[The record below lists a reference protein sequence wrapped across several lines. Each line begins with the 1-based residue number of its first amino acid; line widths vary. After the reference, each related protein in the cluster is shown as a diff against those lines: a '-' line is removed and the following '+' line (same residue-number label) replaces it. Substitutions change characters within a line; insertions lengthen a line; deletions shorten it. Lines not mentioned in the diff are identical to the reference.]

1 MKRITYIDN
10 MRNTANVVRLF
21 IHAGVPYMVT
31 VTGMWP
37 VNEKGNWFFDI
48 LNFEGHLFV
57 MELFFLVAGF
67 MFSMQQKKSNLK
79 AFVTNR
85 MNRIVIPFFL
95 GMIILIPFILM
106 IFGLGKYAAYDWFKT
121 EIIIQAFKDGLELG
135 MENFFPTGHLWF
147 LYYLILFYVVAL
159 LIIRIIG
166 TIYLPKISLGKFV
179 IIACAASFASMFFS
193 EKWII
198 ENPLTLIPEITSFVH
213 FFLFFIGGQILYK
226 PELKTVKTESISGK
240 IIGFGFMIGLLSAFC
255 QLYFQDTDHEYYKL
269 IGILAKSTYV
279 ISSYLLAYGTWFFIR
294 KNFNRSSPLA
304 QYFAKASYWIYL
316 VNLPVVMFL
325 HLMLLPFDI
334 SIIIKFIVVFIL
346 GILISISSYIVFL
359 NVKRNVN
366 KLKAKSIS
374 QIHEFHIDSK

>member
-1 MKRITYIDN
+1 MERIAYIDN
-10 MRNTANVVRLF
+10 VRNTANFVRLF

-37 VNEKGNWFFDI
+37 VNEIGNWFFDI
-48 LNFEGHLFV
+48 VNFEGHLFV

-67 MFSMQQKKSNLK
+67 MFSMQQKKSDLK
-79 AFVTNR
+79 AFISNR

-106 IFGLGKYAAYDWFKT
+106 LFGLGKYDAYDWFKS

-135 MENFFPTGHLWF
+135 MQNFFPTGHLWF
-147 LYYLILFYVVAL
+147 LYYLILFYVVTL
-159 LIIRIIG
+159 LIIRIKG
-166 TIYLPKISLGKFV
+166 TIHLPTISLGKYV
-179 IIACAASFASMFFS
+179 IIACVSSFAAMLLS

-213 FFLFFIGGQILYK
+213 FFLFFIGGQLLYK
-226 PELKTVKTESISGK
+226 HEMETIKYESISGK
-240 IIGFGFMIGLLSAFC
+240 IIGFGFMIGLLSASC
-255 QLYFQDTDHEYYKL
+255 QLYFQDTQHEYYML

-279 ISSYLLAYGTWFFIR
+279 ISSYLLAYGAWFLIK

-316 VNLPVVMFL
+316 VNLPIVMFL
-325 HLMLLPFDI
+325 HLMLVPVDI
-334 SIIIKFIVVFIL
+334 STFFKFIVVFIL
-346 GILISISSYIVFL
+346 GVLLSISSYTLFRKV
-359 NVKRNVN
+359 RW
-366 KLKAKSIS
+366 KL
-374 QIHEFHIDSK
+374 H

>member
-1 MKRITYIDN
+1 MERIAYIDN

-57 MELFFLVAGF
+57 MELYFLVAGF
-67 MFSMQQKKSNLK
+67 MFSMQQKKSDLE
-79 AFVTNR
+79 AFITNR
-85 MNRIVIPFFL
+85 MYRIVIPFLL
-95 GMIILIPFILM
+95 GMIILIPFILTL
-106 IFGLGKYAAYDWFKT
+106 FGLGKYDAYDWFKT

-135 MENFFPTGHLWF
+135 MQNFFPTGHLWF
-147 LYYLILFYVVAL
+147 LYYLILFYVVTL

-166 TIYLPKISLGKFV
+166 IIYLPKISLGKFV
-179 IIACAASFASMFFS
+179 VIACAASFAAMLFS

-198 ENPLTLIPEITSFVH
+198 ENPLTLTPEITSFVH
-213 FFLFFIGGQILYK
+213 FFLYFIGGQILYK
-226 PELKTVKTESISGK
+226 QKVKTIKFESISGK
-240 IIGFGFMIGLLSAFC
+240 IIWFGFMIGLLSAFC
-255 QLYFQDTDHEYYKL
+255 QLYFQDTHHEYYIL

-279 ISSYLLAYGTWFFIR
+279 MSSYLLAYGTWFFIK

-316 VNLPVVMFL
+316 VNLPIVMFL
-325 HLMLLPFDI
+325 HLMLHPIDI
-334 SIIIKFIVVFIL
+334 SIIIKFIIVFIL
-346 GILISISSYIVFL
+346 GISISISSYL
-359 NVKRNVN
+359 MQ
-366 KLKAKSIS
+366 LKVVAFFDRLKI
-374 QIHEFHIDSK
+374 